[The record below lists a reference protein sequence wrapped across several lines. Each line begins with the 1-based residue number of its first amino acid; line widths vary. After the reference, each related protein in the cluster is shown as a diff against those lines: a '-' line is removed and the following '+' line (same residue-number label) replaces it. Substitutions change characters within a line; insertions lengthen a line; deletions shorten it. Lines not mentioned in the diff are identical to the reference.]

1 VKRVLA
7 SLLGLLVAWLA
18 LANASAT
25 AVEPPQ
31 GACPVY
37 DYNSQHVC
45 APSADSATERGAP
58 AVHDPHIAYNA
69 VDRWSHGAA
78 ARPDRPTPSPIITYD
93 LPTLLVQSAGV
104 VMTTL
109 EATPDS
115 SGLLSSFQRSDVAAK
130 GVSGLSDDVVG
141 LATRNITNSGD
152 TVLGHFPGYLTKAN
166 SKGASYFDIGD
177 AWNGLTPSQ
186 RWAANTHFL
195 DTRIAAGDRV
205 LLSVPKGDIRPG
217 SYLAQE
223 VQYLTSNGYRWTNQ
237 WSLVPRG

>member
-1 VKRVLA
+1 MTRKSIEIVIATVLVA
-7 SLLGLLVAWLA
+7 LAAILLGTA
-18 LANASAT
+18 ASAPAAGVAET
-25 AVEPPQ
+25 RVGAFNVASEDPVGPPQ
-31 GACPVY
+31 HESPGQRLGEA
-37 DYNSQHVC
+37 
-45 APSADSATERGAP
+45 ADRVVTVVATG
-58 AVHDPHIAYNA
+58 
-69 VDRWSHGAA
+69 
-78 ARPDRPTPSPIITYD
+78 
-93 LPTLLVQSAGV
+93 
-104 VMTTL
+104 
-109 EATPDS
+109 
-115 SGLLSSFQRSDVAAK
+115 VAAK
-130 GVSGLSDDVVG
+130 TVSGLSDDVVG

-152 TVLGHFPGYLTKAN
+152 TVLGHFPGYITKAN

-186 RWAANTHFL
+186 RSAANTHFL

>member
-1 VKRVLA
+1 VTVVGASIKAARALA
-7 SLLGLLVAWLA
+7 SAARTADTVD
-18 LANASAT
+18 T
-25 AVEPPQ
+25 VVAVE
-31 GACPVY
+31 
-37 DYNSQHVC
+37 
-45 APSADSATERGAP
+45 R
-58 AVHDPHIAYNA
+58 A
-69 VDRWSHGAA
+69 VDTT
-78 ARPDRPTPSPIITYD
+78 DTTTDITR
-93 LPTLLVQSAGV
+93 
-104 VMTTL
+104 TTNI
-109 EATPDS
+109 TTNT
-115 SGLLSSFQRSDVAAK
+115 RAAK
-130 GVSGLSDDVVG
+130 GVSGLSDEVVG

-152 TVLGHFPGYLTKAN
+152 TVLGHFPGYITKAS

-205 LLSVPKGDIRPG
+205 LISVAKGDIRPG

>member
-1 VKRVLA
+1 MVKWVIGLVATIFVILLGGPSAAAVLPPFPEVTAYTYDGHFHSAVSSNTAIERGPPTHEAARALLHDTFDCRSCGVLA
-7 SLLGLLVAWLA
+7 RLRGGETGNPTTYDESSAVARA
-18 LANASAT
+18 ASAT
-25 AVEPPQ
+25 PTTQ
-31 GACPVY
+31 
-37 DYNSQHVC
+37 
-45 APSADSATERGAP
+45 DS
-58 AVHDPHIAYNA
+58 
-69 VDRWSHGAA
+69 DRVIYVPFS
-78 ARPDRPTPSPIITYD
+78 RVKSLR
-93 LPTLLVQSAGV
+93 
-104 VMTTL
+104 
-109 EATPDS
+109 
-115 SGLLSSFQRSDVAAK
+115 VAAK

-152 TVLGHFPGYLTKAN
+152 TVLGHFPGYITKAN